1 MAQTNCKYPPY
12 ALNCTTRITGSIA
25 NVGDSAWQI
34 NTELQPFDIEEVK
47 KEVEEGNNTKKTKA
61 LWEAYEIA
69 AEEHDLGWFKDM
81 LNKHDQALQE
91 EMEKVAIDEQEK
103 AAKKEK
109 KAEKAGKRKST
120 AAVDDSDDVD
130 MEDAPEDGS
139 ASAKKAKPSKK
150 RKKDAES
157 DGEQEKV

>member
-1 MAQTNCKYPPY
+1 MV
-12 ALNCTTRITGSIA
+12 SIA
-25 NVGDSAWQI
+25 NVDDSAWQI

-47 KEVEEGNNTKKTKA
+47 KEVEAGNTTKKTKA

-69 AEEHDLGWFKDM
+69 AEEPDLDWFKDM

-103 AAKKEK
+103 AVKKEK
-109 KAEKAGKRKST
+109 KTEKSGKRKSI
-120 AAVDDSDDVD
+120 AAVDDSDDID
-130 MEDAPEDGS
+130 IDETPEDGA

-150 RKKDAES
+150 RKKEVES
-157 DGEQEKV
+157 DGEQEKVNL